1 MLPEAKDALFIG
13 LVIVTEGIVVSVLGL
28 VVADISDDRG
38 PILPAL
44 STAETL

>member
-1 MLPEAKDALFIG
+1 MLPEPKDALFVG
-13 LVIVTEGIVVSVLGL
+13 LVIVTEGIVVSELAL
-28 VVADISDDRG
+28 VVPDRSDESG